1 MMRVSYGMLEKKKMG
16 TISKYKILS
25 QAKESF
31 TRAEYKSALDK
42 FAEVLQSYPNSKE
55 AFNGVILS
63 EMAMSGEE
71 GAEAL
76 FDYYEILR
84 EEDKEEADTIMSE
97 ILEGMDGSLER
108 LSEVFAEP
116 LRNRLEFEEG
126 ILYSD
131 FVKILQEGGDFVET
145 FENIMFSTR
154 VIITSKE
161 DFIDFLDK
169 LIEHDFEQMALTY
182 LENALSVY
190 PSDKLLRKLLK
201 KLAQGKNIEN

>member
-1 MMRVSYGMLEKKKMG
+1 MG

-31 TRAEYKSALDK
+31 SKAEYKRALDK
-42 FAEVLQSYPNSKE
+42 FAQVLQNYPNSKE

-84 EEDKEEADTIMSE
+84 EEDMEQADVIMSD
-97 ILEGMDGSLER
+97 ILEGMDGSLEK

-116 LRNRLEFEEG
+116 LRERLEFEEG

-131 FVKILQEGGDFVET
+131 FKKILQEGGDFVET

-154 VIITSKE
+154 VIITNKE

-169 LIEHDFEQMALTY
+169 LIEHNFAQMALTY
-182 LENALSVY
+182 LENALSIY